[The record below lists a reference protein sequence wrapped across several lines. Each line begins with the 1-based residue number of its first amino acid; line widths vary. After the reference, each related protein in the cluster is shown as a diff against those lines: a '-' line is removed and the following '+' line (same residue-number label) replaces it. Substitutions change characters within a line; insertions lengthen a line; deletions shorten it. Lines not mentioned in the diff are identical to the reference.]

1 MSDAFVAFRYRV
13 NLYSTA
19 VSPDPLC
26 GGLFSEATGI
36 EATMTPRT
44 IREGGRNTGAL
55 QRVGPVAFGSV
66 TLKRGMTRSS
76 DLWRWLDLVAG
87 RENFG
92 IRLQGQIDVMDGAE
106 SNVVASWKLL
116 NVLPIKFKAPDL
128 SATSSQVAVEEVQ
141 LVFEDLSRDPT

>member
-1 MSDAFVAFRYRV
+1 
-13 NLYSTA
+13 
-19 VSPDPLC
+19 
-26 GGLFSEATGI
+26 
-36 EATMTPRT
+36 MTPRT

-66 TLKRGMTRSS
+66 TLKRGMTKSS

-92 IRLQGQIDVMDGAE
+92 IRLQGQIDVMDGAN
-106 SNVVASWKLL
+106 SNVVESWKLL

>member
-13 NLYSTA
+13 NLYSTD

-44 IREGGRNTGAL
+44 IREGGRNTGAT
-55 QRVGPVAFGSV
+55 QRVGPVAFGSI
-66 TLKRGMTRSS
+66 TLKRGMTTSS

-92 IRLQGQIDVMDGAE
+92 IRLQGQIDVMDGGP
-106 SNVVASWKLL
+106 NVVASWKLL
-116 NVLPIKFKAPDL
+116 NVLPIKFKSPDL
-128 SATSSQVAVEEVQ
+128 SATASQVAVEEVQ
-141 LVFEDLSRDPT
+141 LVFEDVSREPT

>member
-44 IREGGRNTGAL
+44 IREGGRNFGQI
-55 QRVGPVAFGSV
+55 QRPGPTSFGTLS
-66 TLKRGMTRSS
+66 LKRGVTSQQ
-76 DLWRWLDLVAG
+76 DLWTWFNLVTNQEGFG
-87 RENFG
+87 RALNG
-92 IRLQGQIDVMDGAE
+92 KIDIYSGT
-106 SNVVASWKLL
+106 SVAFTWTLT
-116 NVLPIKFKAPDL
+116 NVLPVKFKAPDL
-128 SATSSQVAVEEVQ
+128 SATATQVAIEELQ
-141 LVFEDLSRDPT
+141 LAFEDLQLVTA